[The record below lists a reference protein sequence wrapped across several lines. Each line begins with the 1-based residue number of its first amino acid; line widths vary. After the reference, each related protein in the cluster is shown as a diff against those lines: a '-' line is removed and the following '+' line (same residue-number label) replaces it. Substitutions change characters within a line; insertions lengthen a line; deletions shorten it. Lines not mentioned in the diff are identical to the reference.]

1 MDARAGFKVEALR
14 LTDAEPELRPPVVDG
29 LVRRG
34 ETVNWIAA
42 PKTGKTWMLYTLVG
56 CMLRG
61 KDWCDFKTR
70 KGRVLLVDNELHRET
85 GLQRLQKALR
95 QARIPWEDVEAN
107 VDVAWLRGQR
117 AGLDDLEAT
126 VRRMPRGE
134 WSLIILDAFYRF
146 IPAGMDENSNSDM
159 TQVMN
164 HIDAIAAY
172 ADAAVVNVHHSTKGG
187 QAGKDTMDVG
197 AGAGSIGRAT
207 DSHVVFLRHEE
218 EGCVTMRARC
228 RSFAPPKPRVVEL
241 DFVYPRAWVR
251 EDLDPEALWVPEPP
265 KRKKAER

>member
-1 MDARAGFKVEALR
+1 MDAKAGFKIEALR

-146 IPAGMDENSNSDM
+146 IPSGMDENSNSDM

-218 EGCVTMRARC
+218 EGSQAFARSMAWNCFTNERMR
-228 RSFAPPKPRVVEL
+228 
-241 DFVYPRAWVR
+241 
-251 EDLDPEALWVPEPP
+251 
-265 KRKKAER
+265 

>member
-1 MDARAGFKVEALR
+1 MDAKAGFKIEALR

-85 GLQRLQKALR
+85 GLQRLQKAFR

-159 TQVMN
+159 T
-164 HIDAIAAY
+164 
-172 ADAAVVNVHHSTKGG
+172 
-187 QAGKDTMDVG
+187 
-197 AGAGSIGRAT
+197 
-207 DSHVVFLRHEE
+207 
-218 EGCVTMRARC
+218 
-228 RSFAPPKPRVVEL
+228 
-241 DFVYPRAWVR
+241 
-251 EDLDPEALWVPEPP
+251 
-265 KRKKAER
+265 